1 MVVGLGTIL
10 GNLLAESGGAEV
22 IARWLIRRLGLGRMH
37 WTMLL
42 IAFLVGIPVWF
53 TVGLVLL
60 VPILFTLVKE
70 SGKPMLHLGIPLLAG
85 LCVAHTLVPPHPGPL
100 AAIGVLKADAGRTIL
115 YSLLIGFP
123 AAIVAGPLFATFIT
137 RHVHVAV
144 GGIAEQLSKGS
155 SEDRGQRSGVRGQR
169 SEVGGEGVALAE
181 QRVAA
186 AAVEP

>member
-1 MVVGLGTIL
+1 EEGVGNVLRTVAMVVGLGTIL
-10 GNLLAESGGAEV
+10 GKLLAESGGAEV
-22 IARWLIRRLGLGRMH
+22 IARRLIAKLGPERLP
-37 WTMLL
+37 WAMLL

-100 AAIGVLKADAGRTIL
+100 AAIGLLNADAGRTIL

-123 AAIVAGPLFATFIT
+123 TAIVAGP
-137 RHVHVAV
+137 
-144 GGIAEQLSKGS
+144 
-155 SEDRGQRSGVRGQR
+155 
-169 SEVGGEGVALAE
+169 
-181 QRVAA
+181 
-186 AAVEP
+186 